1 MTGGLRH
8 CSTGLLRAERAVRVV
23 VLAFDAPA
31 PQDHVRQR
39 VAAHAYPRE
48 VQHFVPSLPIT
59 ATGKI
64 MRGVLRRQ
72 FSQET
77 A

>member
-1 MTGGLRH
+1 VTGGLRH
-8 CSTGLLRAERAVRVV
+8 CSAGLLRAERAVRVV

-31 PQDHVRQR
+31 LHDHLRQR
-39 VAAHAYPRE
+39 VAAYAYPRE
-48 VQHFVPSLPIT
+48 VHFVPSLPIT

>member
-1 MTGGLRH
+1 LAAALPDHR
-8 CSTGLLRAERAVRVV
+8 CS
-23 VLAFDAPA
+23 
-31 PQDHVRQR
+31 R
-39 VAAHAYPRE
+39 VAAHAYPPK
-48 VQHFVPSLPIT
+48 VHFVPRLPST

>member
-1 MTGGLRH
+1 MAAALPDHR
-8 CSTGLLRAERAVRVV
+8 CS
-23 VLAFDAPA
+23 
-31 PQDHVRQR
+31 R
-39 VAAHAYPRE
+39 VAAHAYPPE
-48 VQHFVPSLPIT
+48 VHFVPST

-64 MRGVLRRQ
+64 MRGLLRRQ